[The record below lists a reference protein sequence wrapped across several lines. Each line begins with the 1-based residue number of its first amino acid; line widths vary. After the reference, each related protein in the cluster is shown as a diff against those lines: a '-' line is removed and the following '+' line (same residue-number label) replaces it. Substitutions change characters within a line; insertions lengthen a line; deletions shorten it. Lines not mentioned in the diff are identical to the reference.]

1 MSYHI
6 FLVEDHPVMRD
17 AYAML
22 LDLEPDLELTG
33 VAESAEAFLEVLAE
47 TECDL
52 VVTDLSLPGMDGI
65 QLLDRLREAR
75 PGLPAI
81 VISAHEELSYQKRA
95 RKAGARAYLTKRD
108 LATSLGPAVRE
119 VLAQAA

>member
-1 MSYHI
+1 
-6 FLVEDHPVMRD
+6 MRD

-22 LDLEPDLELTG
+22 LDLEPDLELSG
-33 VAESAEAFLEVLAE
+33 VAESAEAFLDALPE

-65 QLLDRLREAR
+65 ELLKRLQEIR

-81 VISAHEELSYQKRA
+81 VISAHEEPGYQKSAERV
-95 RKAGARAYLTKRD
+95 GARAYLTKRD
-108 LATSLGPAVRE
+108 LAATLGPGIRE
-119 VLAQAA
+119 ALERAA